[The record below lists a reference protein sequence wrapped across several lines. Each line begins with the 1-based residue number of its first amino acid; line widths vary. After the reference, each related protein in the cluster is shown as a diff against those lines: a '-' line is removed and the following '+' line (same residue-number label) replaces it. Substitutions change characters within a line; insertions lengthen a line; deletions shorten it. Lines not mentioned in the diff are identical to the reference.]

1 MANCLVA
8 QSGGPTAVINASLA
22 GVIRANQLNPVYD
35 RVYGGLHGIEG
46 VLDDKLYDLTDLPG
60 HEIEILKQSPSS
72 ALGTCRYKLKRG
84 NDTDFKRLVEIMDKH
99 DIEVMFYIGGNDSM
113 DTVDAL
119 SEWAQAHNMPQRF
132 VGIPK
137 TVDNDLVPVDHCP
150 GFPSAAK
157 IANQIVHATYLDYAA
172 YTRPEVF
179 IVETMGRD
187 AGWLAASCC
196 VTGDVDLV
204 VLPEVDF
211 DKEAF
216 LAEVKKKFDEKGEC
230 YIVVSEGAHYADGTY
245 LSAGDTAN
253 DGFAHAVLGG
263 AGLQLKQ
270 MIIDSGI
277 VPRGVVQDLSR
288 AARSSN
294 FAQSLTDVTEAYEL
308 GMSAHMRSANPAFT
322 AQVVGIERETDEAGN
337 YCARYF
343 AKPACEFANFVK
355 HFPTEWILP
364 NYQGITQE
372 AIDYFKE
379 EAIHYA
385 WELLTTSQDEG
396 GYGFDPEKLCVVS
409 PDVGRAKAAKKFQTM
424 LGSDIA
430 IMHKDRPRHN
440 QAEIT
445 ALIGDVTGKI
455 CILNDDMI
463 DTAGSLVAA
472 AETLKAKGAA
482 QVFACATHGIFS
494 GPAYERIAN
503 SCIEEVVV
511 TNVIPVPLERQT
523 GKIKVLSVAPLFA
536 KTIRNVYE
544 NGSVASLFE

>member
-1 MANCLVA
+1 MGNCLVA

-35 RVYGGLHGIEG
+35 HVYGGLHGIEG
-46 VLDDKLYDLTDLPG
+46 VLEGKLYDLTDLSG
-60 HEIEILKQSPSS
+60 HEIDLLKQSPSS

-84 NDTDFKRLVEIMDKH
+84 NDTDFERLVKVMDEH

-157 IANQIVHATYLDYAA
+157 IACQITHATYLDYAA

-179 IVETMGRD
+179 VLETMGRD

-196 VTGDVDLV
+196 VSGDVDLL

-245 LSAGDTAN
+245 ISAGESAN

-263 AGLQLKQ
+263 AGATLKQ
-270 MIIDSGI
+270 MIIDAGI

-294 FAQSLTDVTEAYEL
+294 FAQSLVDVTEAYEL
-308 GMSAHMRSANPAFT
+308 GMSAHMRSADGKFT
-322 AQVVGIERETDEAGN
+322 AQVVGIHRGTDENGN
-337 YCARYF
+337 YNAEFF
-343 AKPACEFANFVK
+343 AGPASEFANAVK
-355 HFPTEWILP
+355 HFPAEWILP
-364 NYQGITQE
+364 NYQGVTQE
-372 AIDYFKE
+372 AIDYFKPLMTGE
-379 EAIHYA
+379 
-385 WELLTTSQDEG
+385 
-396 GYGFDPEKLCVVS
+396 PKL
-409 PDVGRAKAAKKFQTM
+409 
-424 LGSDIA
+424 
-430 IMHKDRPRHN
+430 IMDG
-440 QAEIT
+440 
-445 ALIGDVTGKI
+445 ALP
-455 CILNDDMI
+455 
-463 DTAGSLVAA
+463 
-472 AETLKAKGAA
+472 
-482 QVFACATHGIFS
+482 ATI
-494 GPAYERIAN
+494 
-503 SCIEEVVV
+503 
-511 TNVIPVPLERQT
+511 VPFNKR
-523 GKIKVLSVAPLFA
+523 
-536 KTIRNVYE
+536 
-544 NGSVASLFE
+544 

>member
-1 MANCLVA
+1 MGNCLVA

-35 RVYGGLHGIEG
+35 HVYGGLHGIEG
-46 VLDDKLYDLTDLPG
+46 VLEGKLYDLTDLSS
-60 HEIEILKQSPSS
+60 HEIDLLKQSPSS

-84 NDTDFKRLVEIMDKH
+84 NDTDFERLVKVMDEH

-157 IANQIVHATYLDYAA
+157 IACQITHATYLDYAA

-179 IVETMGRD
+179 VLETMGRD

-196 VTGDVDLV
+196 VSGDVDLL

-245 LSAGDTAN
+245 ISAGESAN

-263 AGLQLKQ
+263 AGATLKQ
-270 MIIDSGI
+270 MIIDAGI

-294 FAQSLTDVTEAYEL
+294 FAQSLVDVTEAYEL
-308 GMSAHMRSANPAFT
+308 GMSAHMRSADGKFT
-322 AQVVGIERETDEAGN
+322 AQVVGIHRGTDENGN
-337 YCARYF
+337 YNADFF
-343 AKPACEFANFVK
+343 AGPASEFANAVK
-355 HFPTEWILP
+355 HFPAEWILP

-372 AIDYFKE
+372 AIDYFKPLMTGE
-379 EAIHYA
+379 
-385 WELLTTSQDEG
+385 
-396 GYGFDPEKLCVVS
+396 PKL
-409 PDVGRAKAAKKFQTM
+409 
-424 LGSDIA
+424 
-430 IMHKDRPRHN
+430 IMDG
-440 QAEIT
+440 
-445 ALIGDVTGKI
+445 ALP
-455 CILNDDMI
+455 
-463 DTAGSLVAA
+463 
-472 AETLKAKGAA
+472 
-482 QVFACATHGIFS
+482 ATI
-494 GPAYERIAN
+494 
-503 SCIEEVVV
+503 
-511 TNVIPVPLERQT
+511 VPFNKR
-523 GKIKVLSVAPLFA
+523 
-536 KTIRNVYE
+536 
-544 NGSVASLFE
+544 